1 MIKRYSQYIL
11 EDVSKI
17 DLHYLALD
25 WDDNILHMPTKIHMD
40 HLVNGEWIPED
51 VSTAKFAEIRGDK
64 ENWRLRNNDPTQ
76 AFSEFRDTGKRGSKA
91 FLEDTIEAIDKG
103 EFGPSWD
110 AFIEYLSKGT
120 IFSIITARGHEP
132 SSIRTAVE
140 YIIDNVLT
148 DGQKVELYSHCLK
161 FAYLFRTDYDSYD
174 RIPKGQISKTR
185 LIIDYLDNCDFYG
198 VSSQYCINKFNLDA
212 SALEPEKAKEMAIK
226 EFTKKIDNFGKKIG
240 ANVSLGFSDDDVR
253 NVKHIEKLFRDEL
266 ALNYAMKYNIYDTS
280 KREIKG
286 GVRTRI
292 KGNLVETQT
301 SFGSGNATW
310 GTDSSILPFT
320 KWNNMTQ
327 NLYPS
332 GANSNDDYQ
341 NQFRNQLGQLKDLT
355 KIDKKKA

>member
-120 IFSIITARGHEP
+120 IFSIMHIM
-132 SSIRTAVE
+132 IE
-140 YIIDNVLT
+140 YL
-148 DGQKVELYSHCLK
+148 
-161 FAYLFRTDYDSYD
+161 
-174 RIPKGQISKTR
+174 
-185 LIIDYLDNCDFYG
+185 
-198 VSSQYCINKFNLDA
+198 
-212 SALEPEKAKEMAIK
+212 
-226 EFTKKIDNFGKKIG
+226 
-240 ANVSLGFSDDDVR
+240 
-253 NVKHIEKLFRDEL
+253 
-266 ALNYAMKYNIYDTS
+266 
-280 KREIKG
+280 
-286 GVRTRI
+286 
-292 KGNLVETQT
+292 
-301 SFGSGNATW
+301 
-310 GTDSSILPFT
+310 
-320 KWNNMTQ
+320 
-327 NLYPS
+327 
-332 GANSNDDYQ
+332 
-341 NQFRNQLGQLKDLT
+341 
-355 KIDKKKA
+355 